1 MKRTSVNPVDW
12 SLAYSMDQGEIVEGA
27 TKHPTSNHNWRVRV
41 MTEKT
46 ITAYDDLA
54 FAPLA
59 EGSPVEIALL
69 WGNPETGPAAVMVR
83 FPEGYQEPWH
93 SHTTTYHAVLVKG
106 EFQSNSKSAEV
117 TESEV
122 YGPGS
127 YAVQPGG
134 AVHAE
139 VNAGAGELVALVY
152 FDGPIDFVLDE
163 Q

>member
-1 MKRTSVNPVDW
+1 
-12 SLAYSMDQGEIVEGA
+12 
-27 TKHPTSNHNWRVRV
+27 

-46 ITAYDDLA
+46 ITAYQDLT
-54 FAPLA
+54 FMPLA
-59 EGSPVEIALL
+59 EGSPVEISLL

-93 SHTTTYHAVLVKG
+93 SHTTTYHSVLIKG
-106 EFQSNSKSAEV
+106 SFQSKSKDAKDAPLA
-117 TESEV
+117 TF
-122 YGPGS
+122 GPGS

-152 FDGPIDFVLDE
+152 FDGPVDFVLDE
-163 Q
+163 

>member
-1 MKRTSVNPVDW
+1 
-12 SLAYSMDQGEIVEGA
+12 
-27 TKHPTSNHNWRVRV
+27 
-41 MTEKT
+41 MTEKVV
-46 ITAYDDLA
+46 TAYEDLQ

-59 EGSPVEIALL
+59 EGSPVEVAIL

-93 SHTTTYHAVLVKG
+93 SHTTTYHSVLIKG
-106 EFQSNSKSAEV
+106 AFQSRSKNEH
-117 TESEV
+117 TEPKT

-134 AVHAE
+134 DVHSE

-152 FDGPIDFVLDE
+152 FDGPVDFVLDE
-163 Q
+163 